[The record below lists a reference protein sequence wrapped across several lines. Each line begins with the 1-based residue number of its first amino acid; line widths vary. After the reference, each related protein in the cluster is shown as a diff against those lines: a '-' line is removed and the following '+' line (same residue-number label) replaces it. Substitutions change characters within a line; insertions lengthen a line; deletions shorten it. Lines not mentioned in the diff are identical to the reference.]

1 MEDRFAGRA
10 DGFDE
15 HYTEPRG
22 RVRLDLVLERLDGV
36 LPPPPVRI
44 LDAGGGTG
52 AFAIP
57 LARIGYNV
65 TLADQSADWLDRAR
79 SKADAAGVDLDLV
92 NIGLESLTDA
102 GLEPF
107 DAILCHAVL
116 MYIDDP
122 AVVLRTLRSVAAPGA
137 VLSLL
142 EKNRDGIALRP
153 GLQGDYAEARRLL
166 TERDS
171 VGRLGVGNRAYAVSE
186 WLAMLA
192 AAGWSPDEWV
202 GIRLFSDHAPDGLGT
217 DAYTYVNKATLDLRG
232 SFKVRLFNMTTLTIS
247 QLARRSGVPAT
258 TLRYYEKV
266 GVIPAATRSDAGYR
280 LYDDAAVARLAFVQR
295 AKALGIELDDLAD
308 LVRLWDGEGCAPVQE
323 RLRAM
328 VHDQRTATHQRMEEL
343 TKLAADLDAVGASI
357 GDAACG
363 PDCACLQPV
372 AESASEPPVVS
383 ERLIGAACTLD
394 ATQLRER
401 LREWRELRDRA
412 TSVEPI

>member
-57 LARIGYNV
+57 LARIGYDITIV
-65 TLADQSADWLDRAR
+65 DQSADWLEHAR
-79 SKADAAGVDLDLV
+79 PKADAAGVDLDLV

-217 DAYTYVNKATLDLRG
+217 DAYTALLKLER
-232 SFKVRLFNMTTLTIS
+232 
-247 QLARRSGVPAT
+247 
-258 TLRYYEKV
+258 
-266 GVIPAATRSDAGYR
+266 DAGAIDPYR
-280 LYDDAAVARLAFVQR
+280 QISRLVHFVAR
-295 AKALGIELDDLAD
+295 
-308 LVRLWDGEGCAPVQE
+308 
-323 RLRAM
+323 
-328 VHDQRTATHQRMEEL
+328 
-343 TKLAADLDAVGASI
+343 AVG
-357 GDAACG
+357 
-363 PDCACLQPV
+363 PF
-372 AESASEPPVVS
+372 
-383 ERLIGAACTLD
+383 
-394 ATQLRER
+394 
-401 LREWRELRDRA
+401 
-412 TSVEPI
+412 

>member
-22 RVRLDLVLERLDGV
+22 RVRLDLVLERLNAV
-36 LPPPPVRI
+36 LPPPPARI

-57 LARIGYNV
+57 LARLGFDV
-65 TLADQSADWLDRAR
+65 TLVDQSADWLEHAR

-92 NIGLESLTDA
+92 NLGLESLTDA

-116 MYIDDP
+116 MYIEDP

-171 VGRLGVGNRAYAVSE
+171 VGRLGVENRAFAVSE
-186 WLAMLA
+186 WLAMLHD
-192 AAGWSPDEWV
+192 AGWRPDDWV
-202 GIRLFSDHAPDGLGT
+202 GIRLFSDRAPDDLNAE
-217 DAYTYVNKATLDLRG
+217 AYAALLDLERAAG
-232 SFKVRLFNMTTLTIS
+232 AIDPYRQISRLAHF
-247 QLARRSGVPAT
+247 
-258 TLRYYEKV
+258 
-266 GVIPAATRSDAGYR
+266 
-280 LYDDAAVARLAFVQR
+280 VAR
-295 AKALGIELDDLAD
+295 
-308 LVRLWDGEGCAPVQE
+308 
-323 RLRAM
+323 
-328 VHDQRTATHQRMEEL
+328 
-343 TKLAADLDAVGASI
+343 AVG
-357 GDAACG
+357 
-363 PDCACLQPV
+363 
-372 AESASEPPVVS
+372 PP
-383 ERLIGAACTLD
+383 
-394 ATQLRER
+394 
-401 LREWRELRDRA
+401 
-412 TSVEPI
+412 